1 MLDKISGR
9 RPRGS
14 TLRRRA
20 VAAGITAVAVATA
33 AGCSSSGAST
43 GASAGGSS
51 GSSQI
56 TMAALLDLSGQLASF
71 GKDCQQGFQ
80 LAVDQING
88 AGGFTVKGHK
98 YTINPVIKDGQSD
111 PTASVAATRSIMQQ
125 GIKFLFGPD
134 TDATSLQVLGVTK
147 NSDVLQFAG
156 GAVDQSLIGHAGHE
170 LAFGVITP
178 NPEWEGSL
186 VPLLHSLKINS
197 GTVAILYPDDTAGQ
211 GVKPQ
216 FTQLLTKNGYQVKA
230 YLFPPTTTDFRSLVA
245 RAKASHPVAILEGYS
260 AEWGLPI
267 TQAAVQLGAAKAVIG
282 VDQTPEDVPLV
293 IAKSSGGAFPLK
305 WGSMA
310 ADQQAAEPTTAGAT
324 AFQKTWV
331 KYLHQQPSADVSQIA
346 IWFYDA
352 VLNVVAA
359 MQKAGTVTDTT
370 AIAKAVRSL
379 TFHGAESVQYTPQNL
394 PIHGTDIAV
403 LNDAGQVKYTYVP
416 APSS

>member
-1 MLDKISGR
+1 MLGENGGQRQRSR
-9 RPRGS
+9 

-20 VAAGITAVAVATA
+20 VPAALAALVVTAA
-33 AGCSSSGAST
+33 AGCASSGAS
-43 GASAGGSS
+43 SSGSS

-80 LAVDQING
+80 LAADQING
-88 AGGFTVKGHK
+88 DGGFTVKGHK
-98 YTINPVIKDGQSD
+98 YTIKTEVMDGQSD

-125 GIKFLFGPD
+125 GVKFLFGPD

-147 NSDVLQFAG
+147 NSDVLEFAG
-156 GAVDQSLIGHAGHE
+156 GAVDQSLIGHPGYK
-170 LAFGVITP
+170 LDFGVITP
-178 NPEWEGSL
+178 NPEWEGS
-186 VPLLHSLKINS
+186 VIPLLHSLKINS

-216 FTQLLTKNGYQVKA
+216 FTQLLTSHGYQVKA
-230 YLFPPTTTDFRSLVA
+230 YLFPPSTTDFRSLVA

-267 TQAAVQLGAAKAVIG
+267 TQAAAQLSAAKAVIG

-293 IAKSSGGAFPLK
+293 IAKSDGGTFPLK
-305 WGSMA
+305 WGSLA
-310 ADQQAAEPTTAGAT
+310 ADQQAAEPTTPGAV

-352 VLNVVAA
+352 VLNVVAG

-370 AIAKAVRSL
+370 AIANAVRSM
-379 TFHGAESVQYTPQNL
+379 TFHGAEVVHYTPQNL

-403 LNDAGQVKYTYVP
+403 LNGTKVKYTYVP
-416 APSS
+416 PPAS